1 MPNVSP
7 ALLALFNIEGHM
19 KLEKRICKLEE
30 QLPDK
35 RVSQETMLELKTWLK
50 DNPNCSPFGR
60 PDSIDEFSMP
70 QHLKDAYFLKLE
82 NVCAE
87 NNEPYRL
94 DVLVRLIRKGVLFSW
109 LAD

>member
-1 MPNVSP
+1 
-7 ALLALFNIEGHM
+7 M
-19 KLEKRICKLEE
+19 KLEKRICKLEKL
-30 QLPDK
+30 LPDK

-50 DNPNCSPFGR
+50 DNPGHSPFAQPECAGGV
-60 PDSIDEFSMP
+60 IMP

-94 DVLVRLIRKGVLFSW
+94 DILIKLIRKGVLFSW
-109 LAD
+109 LDDQGKEGKPSVF